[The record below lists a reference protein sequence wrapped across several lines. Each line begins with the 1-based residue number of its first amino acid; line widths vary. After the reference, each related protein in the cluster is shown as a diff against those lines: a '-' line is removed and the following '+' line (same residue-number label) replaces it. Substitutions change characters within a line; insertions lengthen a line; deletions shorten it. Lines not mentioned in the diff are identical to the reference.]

1 MARAQRA
8 RIRTAG
14 LQPAQVLAGLV
25 SLAFLVFGI
34 VGFTRTGFA
43 DFIGSNSATV
53 LGFSVNPLYNLG
65 FVLLGALGLLLTLG
79 SGRSRLFGIL
89 TFAAFGALFVWGL
102 MITGTVSTNP
112 VSQAG
117 NPFNLNGPD
126 NWLHLGLAGLGLLIA
141 VMPARRKV
149 LLPEDEETVVDTGDR
164 ADTVATDNR
173 VADTT
178 PDTRRRPR
186 HEKGPAIARDERPPG
201 LAH

>member
-1 MARAQRA
+1 MARVRRA

-14 LQPAQVLAGLV
+14 LQPAQVLAGLASV
-25 SLAFLVFGI
+25 AYLVFGI

-43 DFIGSNSATV
+43 DFIGRSDETV

-65 FVLLGALGLLLTLG
+65 FVLLGAIGLLLTFG
-79 SGRSRLFGIL
+79 SGRSRVFGLL

-126 NWLHLGLAGLGLLIA
+126 NWLHLGLAALGLVIA
-141 VMPARRKV
+141 FLPARHKV
-149 LLPEDEETVVDTGDR
+149 LLPEDEESTVVGDR
-164 ADTVATDNR
+164 ADSATV
-173 VADTT
+173 VEPV
-178 PDTRRRPR
+178 PDGSPRPK
-186 HEKGPAIARDERPPG
+186 HEKSPAVAREERPPG

>member
-1 MARAQRA
+1 MARARRA

-14 LQPAQVLAGLV
+14 VQPAQVLAGLA

-43 DFIGSNSATV
+43 DFAGRSDATV

-65 FVLLGALGLLLTLG
+65 FVVLGAIGLLLTFG
-79 SGRSRLFGIL
+79 SGRSRVFGFL
-89 TFAAFGALFVWGL
+89 TFVAFGVLFVWGL
-102 MITGTVSTNP
+102 MIAGTVSTNP

-126 NWLHLGLAGLGLLIA
+126 NWLHLGLAALGLVIA
-141 VMPARRKV
+141 FLPARHKV
-149 LLPEDEETVVDTGDR
+149 QLPEDEEETVVADRR
-164 ADTVATDNR
+164 ADSATA
-173 VADTT
+173 V
-178 PDTRRRPR
+178 RPK
-186 HEKGPAIARDERPPG
+186 HEKGPTVARDERPPG

>member
-1 MARAQRA
+1 MARVQRA

-14 LQPAQVLAGLV
+14 IQPAQVLAGLA

-43 DFIGSNSATV
+43 NFIGRSDETV

-65 FVLLGALGLLLTLG
+65 FVLLGAIGLLLTFG
-79 SGRSRLFGIL
+79 SGRSRVFGLL

-126 NWLHLGLAGLGLLIA
+126 NWLHLGLAALGLVIA
-141 VMPARRKV
+141 FLPARHKV
-149 LLPEDEETVVDTGDR
+149 LLPEDEEETVVTDR
-164 ADTVATDNR
+164 ADSATVVEP
-173 VADTT
+173 VADGSG
-178 PDTRRRPR
+178 RPK
-186 HEKGPAIARDERPPG
+186 HEKSPAIARDERPPG

>member
-14 LQPAQVLAGLV
+14 LQPAQVLAGLA
-25 SLAFLVFGI
+25 SLAYLVFGI

-43 DFIGSNSATV
+43 DFIGRSDATV
-53 LGFSVNPLYNLG
+53 LGISVNPLYNLG
-65 FVLLGALGLLLTLG
+65 FVLLGAIGLLLTFG
-79 SGRSRLFGIL
+79 SGRSRVFGFL
-89 TFAAFGALFVWGL
+89 TFVAFGALFVWGL

-126 NWLHLGLAGLGLLIA
+126 NWVHLGLAALGLVIA
-141 VMPARRKV
+141 FLPARHKV
-149 LLPEDEETVVDTGDR
+149 LLPEDEEETVVTDR
-164 ADTVATDNR
+164 AESATV
-173 VADTT
+173 VEPV
-178 PDTRRRPR
+178 PDTSRRPK
-186 HEKGPAIARDERPPG
+186 HEKSPAVAREERPPG

>member
-1 MARAQRA
+1 MARAQRP

-14 LQPAQVLAGLV
+14 LQPAQVLAGLT

-43 DFIGSNSATV
+43 DFVGYNPATV
-53 LGFSVNPLYNLG
+53 LGFSVNPFYNLG
-65 FVLLGALGLLLTLG
+65 FVLIGAIGLLLTFG
-79 SGRSRLFGIL
+79 SGRSRIFGLL

-126 NWLHLGLAGLGLLIA
+126 NWLHLGLAALGLLIA
-141 VMPARRKV
+141 FLPARHKV
-149 LLPEDEETVVDTGDR
+149 LLPEDEEETVVEDR
-164 ADTVATDNR
+164 VDSTTV
-173 VADTT
+173 VEPL
-178 PDTRRRPR
+178 PDDSRRPK
-186 HEKGPAIARDERPPG
+186 HEKSPAIAREERPPG

>member
-1 MARAQRA
+1 MARVQRA

-14 LQPAQVLAGLV
+14 LQPAQVLAGLA

-43 DFIGSNSATV
+43 DFVGRNDATV

-65 FVLLGALGLLLTLG
+65 FVLLGAIGLVLTFG
-79 SGRSRLFGIL
+79 SGRSRVFGLL

-102 MITGTVSTNP
+102 MIAGTVSTNP

-126 NWLHLGLAGLGLLIA
+126 NWLHLGLAALGLVIA
-141 VMPARRKV
+141 FLPARHKV
-149 LLPEDEETVVDTGDR
+149 LLPEDEEETVVADRADSATVVDPVPGDS
-164 ADTVATDNR
+164 
-173 VADTT
+173 
-178 PDTRRRPR
+178 RRPK
-186 HEKGPAIARDERPPG
+186 HEKGPAVAREERPPG

>member
-34 VGFTRTGFA
+34 VGFIRTGFS

-65 FVLLGALGLLLTLG
+65 FVLLGAFGLLLTLG
-79 SGRSRLFGIL
+79 SGRSRMFGIL
-89 TFAAFGALFVWGL
+89 TFVAFGALFVWGL

-126 NWLHLGLAGLGLLIA
+126 NWLHLGLAVLGLLIA

-149 LLPEDEETVVDTGDR
+149 LLPEDEEETVVGTGDR
-164 ADTVATDNR
+164 ADNTV
-173 VADTT
+173 VDTT
-178 PDTRRRPR
+178 PDAPRRPR

>member
-14 LQPAQVLAGLV
+14 LQPAQVLAGLS

-43 DFIGSNSATV
+43 DFAGRSDATV

-65 FVLLGALGLLLTLG
+65 FVLLGAIGLLLTFG
-79 SGRSRLFGIL
+79 SGRSRVFGFL
-89 TFAAFGALFVWGL
+89 TFVAFGVLFVWGL
-102 MITGTVSTNP
+102 MIAGTVSTNP

-126 NWLHLGLAGLGLLIA
+126 NWLHLGLAALGLVIA
-141 VMPARRKV
+141 FLPARHKV
-149 LLPEDEETVVDTGDR
+149 LLPEDEE
-164 ADTVATDNR
+164 DTVAAGR
-173 VADTT
+173 ADSATVVEPL
-178 PDTRRRPR
+178 PDASRRPK
-186 HEKGPAIARDERPPG
+186 HEKGPATAREERPPG

>member
-14 LQPAQVLAGLV
+14 LQPAQVLVGLS

-43 DFIGSNSATV
+43 DFVGRSDATV

-65 FVLLGALGLLLTLG
+65 FVLLGAIGLLLTFG
-79 SGRSRLFGIL
+79 SGRSRVFGLL
-89 TFAAFGALFVWGL
+89 TFVAFGALFVWGL
-102 MITGTVSTNP
+102 MIAGTVSTNP

-126 NWLHLGLAGLGLLIA
+126 NWLHLGLAALGLVIA
-141 VMPARRKV
+141 FLPARHKV
-149 LLPEDEETVVDTGDR
+149 LLPEDEEETVVADR
-164 ADTVATDNR
+164 ADSATV
-173 VADTT
+173 VEPL
-178 PDTRRRPR
+178 PDASRRPK
-186 HEKGPAIARDERPPG
+186 HEKGPAVTREERPPG

>member
-1 MARAQRA
+1 MARVQRA

-14 LQPAQVLAGLV
+14 IQPAQVLAGLA

-43 DFIGSNSATV
+43 DFIGRSDETV

-65 FVLLGALGLLLTLG
+65 FVLLGAIGLLLTFG
-79 SGRSRLFGIL
+79 SGRSRVFGLL

-126 NWLHLGLAGLGLLIA
+126 NWLHLGLAALGLVIA
-141 VMPARRKV
+141 FLPARHKV
-149 LLPEDEETVVDTGDR
+149 LLPEDEEETVVADR
-164 ADTVATDNR
+164 ADSATVVEP
-173 VADTT
+173 VADGSG
-178 PDTRRRPR
+178 RPK
-186 HEKGPAIARDERPPG
+186 HEKSPAIAREERPPG

>member
-1 MARAQRA
+1 MARVQRA

-14 LQPAQVLAGLV
+14 IQPAQILAGLA
-25 SLAFLVFGI
+25 SLAFLLFGI
-34 VGFTRTGFA
+34 VGFSRTGFA
-43 DFIGSNSATV
+43 NFVGHNDATV

-65 FVLLGALGLLLTLG
+65 FVLIGAIGLLLTFG
-79 SGRSRLFGIL
+79 SGRSRVFGLL

-126 NWLHLGLAGLGLLIA
+126 NWLHLGLAALGLLIA
-141 VMPARRKV
+141 VLPARHKV
-149 LLPEDEETVVDTGDR
+149 LLPEDEEETVVDDR
-164 ADTVATDNR
+164 ADSATI
-173 VADTT
+173 AD
-178 PDTRRRPR
+178 PAMDDSRRPK
-186 HEKGPAIARDERPPG
+186 HEKSPATAREERPPG

>member
-1 MARAQRA
+1 MARTQRP

-14 LQPAQVLAGLV
+14 LQPAQVLAGLA

-43 DFIGSNSATV
+43 DFAGRSDATV

-65 FVLLGALGLLLTLG
+65 FVLLGLIGLLLTFG
-79 SGRSRLFGIL
+79 SGRSRVFGFL
-89 TFAAFGALFVWGL
+89 TFVAFGALFVWGL

-112 VSQAG
+112 VSEAG

-126 NWLHLGLAGLGLLIA
+126 NWLHLGLAALGLVIA
-141 VMPARRKV
+141 FLPARHKV
-149 LLPEDEETVVDTGDR
+149 LLPEDEEETVVVDR
-164 ADTVATDNR
+164 ADSATAVDPAR
-173 VADTT
+173 DGSRL
-178 PDTRRRPR
+178 PK
-186 HEKGPAIARDERPPG
+186 HEKGPTVAHEERPPG

>member
-14 LQPAQVLAGLV
+14 LQPAQVLAGLA

-34 VGFTRTGFA
+34 VGFTKTGFA
-43 DFIGSNSATV
+43 DFVGYNSATV
-53 LGFSVNPLYNLG
+53 LGFSVNPFYNLG
-65 FVLLGALGLLLTLG
+65 FVLIGVVGLLLTFG
-79 SGRSRLFGIL
+79 SGRSRVFGLL

-126 NWLHLGLAGLGLLIA
+126 NWLHLGLAALGLLIA
-141 VMPARRKV
+141 FLPARHKV
-149 LLPEDEETVVDTGDR
+149 LLPEDEEQSGIGAVDTERADKTVVDT
-164 ADTVATDNR
+164 
-173 VADTT
+173 T
-178 PDTRRRPR
+178 PDSAHRPR
-186 HEKGPAIARDERPPG
+186 HEKGPAVAREERPPG

>member
-14 LQPAQVLAGLV
+14 LQPAQVLAGLA
-25 SLAFLVFGI
+25 SLAYLVFGI

-43 DFIGSNSATV
+43 DFIGRSDATV
-53 LGFSVNPLYNLG
+53 LGISVNPLYNLG
-65 FVLLGALGLLLTLG
+65 FVLLGAIGLLLTFG
-79 SGRSRLFGIL
+79 SGRSRVFGFL
-89 TFAAFGALFVWGL
+89 TFIAFGALFVWGL

-126 NWLHLGLAGLGLLIA
+126 NWLHLGLAALGLVIA
-141 VMPARRKV
+141 FLPARHKV
-149 LLPEDEETVVDTGDR
+149 LLPEEEEETVVADR
-164 ADTVATDNR
+164 ADSTTV
-173 VADTT
+173 VQPV
-178 PDTRRRPR
+178 PDTSGRPK
-186 HEKGPAIARDERPPG
+186 HEKSPAVAREERPPG

>member
-14 LQPAQVLAGLV
+14 LQPAQVLAGLA

-43 DFIGSNSATV
+43 DFVGYNDATV

-65 FVLLGALGLLLTLG
+65 FVLLGAIGLLLTFG
-79 SGRSRLFGIL
+79 SGRSRIFGLL

-126 NWLHLGLAGLGLLIA
+126 NWLHLGLAALGLVIA
-141 VMPARRKV
+141 FLPARHKV
-149 LLPEDEETVVDTGDR
+149 LLPEDENETVVEDR
-164 ADTVATDNR
+164 VDSTTVVEPVTD
-173 VADTT
+173 DS
-178 PDTRRRPR
+178 RRPK
-186 HEKGPAIARDERPPG
+186 HEKSPAIAREERPPG

>member
-14 LQPAQVLAGLV
+14 LQPAQVLAGLS

-43 DFIGSNSATV
+43 DFAGRSDATV

-65 FVLLGALGLLLTLG
+65 FVLLGAIGLLLTFG
-79 SGRSRLFGIL
+79 SGRSRVFGFL
-89 TFAAFGALFVWGL
+89 TFVAFGALFVWGL

-126 NWLHLGLAGLGLLIA
+126 NWLHLGLAALGLVIA
-141 VMPARRKV
+141 FLPARHKV
-149 LLPEDEETVVDTGDR
+149 LLPEDEEETVVTGR
-164 ADTVATDNR
+164 ADSATVVEPLPDASRRPKHGKGPTVAR
-173 VADTT
+173 
-178 PDTRRRPR
+178 
-186 HEKGPAIARDERPPG
+186 EERPPG

>member
-14 LQPAQVLAGLV
+14 LQPAQVLAGLS

-43 DFIGSNSATV
+43 DFAGRSDATV

-65 FVLLGALGLLLTLG
+65 FVVLGAIGLLLTFG
-79 SGRSRLFGIL
+79 SGRSRVFGFL
-89 TFAAFGALFVWGL
+89 TFVAFGVLFVWGL
-102 MITGTVSTNP
+102 MIAGTVSTNP

-126 NWLHLGLAGLGLLIA
+126 NWLHLGLAALGLVIA
-141 VMPARRKV
+141 FLPARHKV
-149 LLPEDEETVVDTGDR
+149 LLPEDEEETVVADR
-164 ADTVATDNR
+164 ADSATA
-173 VADTT
+173 V
-178 PDTRRRPR
+178 RPK
-186 HEKGPAIARDERPPG
+186 HEKGPTVARDERPPG

>member
-1 MARAQRA
+1 MARTQRA

-14 LQPAQVLAGLV
+14 LQPAQVLAGLA

-34 VGFTRTGFA
+34 VGFTRTGLA
-43 DFIGSNSATV
+43 DFAGHSDATV

-65 FVLLGALGLLLTLG
+65 FVVLGAIGLLLTFG
-79 SGRSRLFGIL
+79 SGRSRVFGLL

-117 NPFNLNGPD
+117 NPFDLNGPD
-126 NWLHLGLAGLGLLIA
+126 NWLHLGLAALGLVIA
-141 VMPARRKV
+141 VLPARHKV
-149 LLPEDEETVVDTGDR
+149 LLPEDEEETVVADR
-164 ADTVATDNR
+164 ADSATVVEPLPNDGSRRPKHEKSPTVAR
-173 VADTT
+173 
-178 PDTRRRPR
+178 
-186 HEKGPAIARDERPPG
+186 EERPPG

>member
-1 MARAQRA
+1 MARTQRA

-14 LQPAQVLAGLV
+14 LQPAQVLAGLA

-43 DFIGSNSATV
+43 DFAGRSDTTV

-65 FVLLGALGLLLTLG
+65 FVLMGLIGLLLTFS
-79 SGRSRLFGIL
+79 SGRARVFGFL
-89 TFAAFGALFVWGL
+89 TFVAFGALFVWGL

-112 VSQAG
+112 VSEAG

-126 NWLHLGLAGLGLLIA
+126 NWLHLGLAALGLVIA
-141 VMPARRKV
+141 FLPARHKV
-149 LLPEDEETVVDTGDR
+149 LLPEDEEENVVVDR
-164 ADTVATDNR
+164 ADSATAVDPVRDGSRSPKHEKSPTVAR
-173 VADTT
+173 
-178 PDTRRRPR
+178 
-186 HEKGPAIARDERPPG
+186 EERPPG

>member
-14 LQPAQVLAGLV
+14 LQPAQVLAGLA

-43 DFIGSNSATV
+43 NFVGRNDATV

-65 FVLLGALGLLLTLG
+65 FVLLGALGLLLTFG
-79 SGRSRLFGIL
+79 SGRSRVFGFL
-89 TFAAFGALFVWGL
+89 TFAAFAALFVWGL
-102 MITGTVSTNP
+102 MIAGTVSTNP

-126 NWLHLGLAGLGLLIA
+126 NWLHLGLAALGLVIA
-141 VMPARRKV
+141 FLPARHKV
-149 LLPEDEETVVDTGDR
+149 LLPEDEEETVVPGR
-164 ADTVATDNR
+164 ADSATVVEPVPEDS
-173 VADTT
+173 
-178 PDTRRRPR
+178 RRPK
-186 HEKGPAIARDERPPG
+186 HGKNPAVAHDERPPG
-201 LAH
+201 LAR

>member
-1 MARAQRA
+1 MARVQRA

-14 LQPAQVLAGLV
+14 IQPAQVLAGLA

-43 DFIGSNSATV
+43 DFVGRSDETV

-65 FVLLGALGLLLTLG
+65 FVLLGAIGLLLTFG
-79 SGRSRLFGIL
+79 SGRSRVFGLL

-126 NWLHLGLAGLGLLIA
+126 NWLHLGLAALGLVIA
-141 VMPARRKV
+141 FLPARHKV
-149 LLPEDEETVVDTGDR
+149 LLPEDEEETVVTDR
-164 ADTVATDNR
+164 ADSATVVEP
-173 VADTT
+173 VADGSG
-178 PDTRRRPR
+178 RPK
-186 HEKGPAIARDERPPG
+186 HEKSPAIAREERPPG

>member
-14 LQPAQVLAGLV
+14 LQPAQVLAGLS

-43 DFIGSNSATV
+43 DFAGRSDATV

-65 FVLLGALGLLLTLG
+65 FVLLGAIGLLLTFG
-79 SGRSRLFGIL
+79 SGRSRVFGFL
-89 TFAAFGALFVWGL
+89 TFVAFGALFVWGL

-126 NWLHLGLAGLGLLIA
+126 NWLHLGLAALGLVIA
-141 VMPARRKV
+141 FLPARHKV
-149 LLPEDEETVVDTGDR
+149 LLPEDEEETVVADRR
-164 ADTVATDNR
+164 ADSATVVEPLPDESRRPKHGKGPTVAR
-173 VADTT
+173 
-178 PDTRRRPR
+178 
-186 HEKGPAIARDERPPG
+186 EERPPG

>member
-1 MARAQRA
+1 MARVQRA

-14 LQPAQVLAGLV
+14 IQPAQVLAGLA

-43 DFIGSNSATV
+43 DFIGRSDETV

-65 FVLLGALGLLLTLG
+65 FVLLGAIGLLLTFG
-79 SGRSRLFGIL
+79 SGRSRVFGLL

-126 NWLHLGLAGLGLLIA
+126 NWLHLGLAALGLVIA
-141 VMPARRKV
+141 FLPARHKV
-149 LLPEDEETVVDTGDR
+149 LLPEDEEETVVTDR
-164 ADTVATDNR
+164 ADSATVVEP
-173 VADTT
+173 VADGSG
-178 PDTRRRPR
+178 RPK
-186 HEKGPAIARDERPPG
+186 HEKSPAIAREERPPG

>member
-1 MARAQRA
+1 MARVQRP

-14 LQPAQVLAGLV
+14 LQPAQVLAGLA

-43 DFIGSNSATV
+43 DFVGRNDATV

-65 FVLLGALGLLLTLG
+65 FVLLGAIGLLLTFG
-79 SGRSRLFGIL
+79 SGRSRVFGLL

-126 NWLHLGLAGLGLLIA
+126 NWLHLGLAALGLVIA
-141 VMPARRKV
+141 FLPARHKV
-149 LLPEDEETVVDTGDR
+149 LLPEDEEETVVTDR
-164 ADTVATDNR
+164 ADSATVVEP
-173 VADTT
+173 VADGS
-178 PDTRRRPR
+178 RRPK
-186 HEKGPAIARDERPPG
+186 HEKSPAVAREERPPG

>member
-14 LQPAQVLAGLV
+14 LQPAQVLAGLA

-34 VGFTRTGFA
+34 VGFTRTGLA
-43 DFIGSNSATV
+43 DFAGRHDETV

-65 FVLLGALGLLLTLG
+65 FVLLGAIGLLLTFG
-79 SGRSRLFGIL
+79 SGRSRAFGFL
-89 TFAAFGALFVWGL
+89 TFVAFGALFVWGL
-102 MITGTVSTNP
+102 MIAGTVSTNP

-126 NWLHLGLAGLGLLIA
+126 NWLHLGLAALGLVIA
-141 VMPARRKV
+141 FLPARHKV
-149 LLPEDEETVVDTGDR
+149 LLPEDEDETVAGDR
-164 ADTVATDNR
+164 ADSATVVQPVHD
-173 VADTT
+173 D
-178 PDTRRRPR
+178 PRRPK
-186 HEKGPAIARDERPPG
+186 HEKGPAVAREERPPG

>member
-14 LQPAQVLAGLV
+14 LQPAQVLAGLA

-43 DFIGSNSATV
+43 DFAGRHDATV

-65 FVLLGALGLLLTLG
+65 FVLLGAIGLLLTFG
-79 SGRSRLFGIL
+79 SGRSRAFGFL
-89 TFAAFGALFVWGL
+89 TFVAFGALFVWGL
-102 MITGTVSTNP
+102 MIAGTVSTNP

-126 NWLHLGLAGLGLLIA
+126 NWLHLGLAALGLVIA
-141 VMPARRKV
+141 FLPARHKV
-149 LLPEDEETVVDTGDR
+149 LLPEDEDETVVTDR
-164 ADTVATDNR
+164 ADSATVVQPVHD
-173 VADTT
+173 D
-178 PDTRRRPR
+178 PRRPK
-186 HEKGPAIARDERPPG
+186 HEKGPAAAREERPPG

>member
-14 LQPAQVLAGLV
+14 LQPAQVLAGLS

-43 DFIGSNSATV
+43 DFAGRSDATV

-65 FVLLGALGLLLTLG
+65 FVVLGAIGLLLTFG
-79 SGRSRLFGIL
+79 SGRSRVFGFL
-89 TFAAFGALFVWGL
+89 TFVAFGALFVWGL
-102 MITGTVSTNP
+102 MIAGTVSTNP

-126 NWLHLGLAGLGLLIA
+126 NWLHLGLAALGLVIA
-141 VMPARRKV
+141 FLPARHKV
-149 LLPEDEETVVDTGDR
+149 LVPEDEEEDR
-164 ADTVATDNR
+164 ADGATV
-173 VADTT
+173 VEPH
-178 PDTRRRPR
+178 PDDSRRPK
-186 HEKGPAIARDERPPG
+186 HEKGPAVAREERPPG
-201 LAH
+201 LAR

>member
-14 LQPAQVLAGLV
+14 LQPAQVLAGLS

-43 DFIGSNSATV
+43 DFAGRSDATV

-65 FVLLGALGLLLTLG
+65 FVVLGAIGLLLTFG
-79 SGRSRLFGIL
+79 SGRSRVFGFL
-89 TFAAFGALFVWGL
+89 TFVAFAALFVWGL
-102 MITGTVSTNP
+102 MIVGTVSTNP

-126 NWLHLGLAGLGLLIA
+126 NWLHLGLAALGLVIA
-141 VMPARRKV
+141 FLPARHKV
-149 LLPEDEETVVDTGDR
+149 LLPEDEEETVVTDR
-164 ADTVATDNR
+164 ADSATAVEPLPDASRRPKHGKGPTVAR
-173 VADTT
+173 
-178 PDTRRRPR
+178 
-186 HEKGPAIARDERPPG
+186 EERPPG

>member
-14 LQPAQVLAGLV
+14 LQPAQVLAGLA

-43 DFIGSNSATV
+43 DFAGRSDATV

-65 FVLLGALGLLLTLG
+65 FVVLGAIGLLLTFG
-79 SGRSRLFGIL
+79 SGRSRVFGFL

-102 MITGTVSTNP
+102 MIAGTVSTNP

-126 NWLHLGLAGLGLLIA
+126 NWLHLGLAALGLVIA
-141 VMPARRKV
+141 FLPARHKV
-149 LLPEDEETVVDTGDR
+149 LLPEDDEETVVSDRR
-164 ADTVATDNR
+164 ADSATVA
-173 VADTT
+173 
-178 PDTRRRPR
+178 RPK
-186 HEKGPAIARDERPPG
+186 HEKGPTVARDERPPG